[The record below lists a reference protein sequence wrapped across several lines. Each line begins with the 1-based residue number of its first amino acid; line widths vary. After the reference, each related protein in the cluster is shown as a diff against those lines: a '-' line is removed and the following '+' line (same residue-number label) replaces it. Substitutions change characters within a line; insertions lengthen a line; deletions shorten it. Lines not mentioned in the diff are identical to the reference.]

1 MVKVLFLLYSIS
13 ISFGLNSKGYGVISK
28 LMESTPQPNGD
39 RTHLDKST

>member
-28 LMESTPQPNGD
+28 AYGVNSATYGD